1 MKLHSFSD
9 NIENNESK
17 ISLEEVNGNLFLMVT
32 DHYGEV
38 TVVDLSDVKNAMALT
53 KKINQWHTKMI
64 RQEFLSVFNPQW
76 EELKK
81 ENK

>member
-1 MKLHSFSD
+1 MLKYTYKHVGGIFMKLHSFSD

-53 KKINQWHTKMI
+53 KKD
-64 RQEFLSVFNPQW
+64 
-76 EELKK
+76 
-81 ENK
+81 